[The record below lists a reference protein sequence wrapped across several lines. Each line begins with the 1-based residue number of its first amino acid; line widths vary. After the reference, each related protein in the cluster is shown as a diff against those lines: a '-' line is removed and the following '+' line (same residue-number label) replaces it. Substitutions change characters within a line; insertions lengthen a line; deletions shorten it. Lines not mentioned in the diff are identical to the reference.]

1 MTNSPRQSTT
11 AIDTTIV
18 VLALPQ
24 IQRSLH
30 IGLAS
35 VIWVIVGYLFVITVL
50 STRPTSQGV
59 MVFAKLAPPTEVDE
73 ASPAI
78 SN

>member
-1 MTNSPRQSTT
+1 
-11 AIDTTIV
+11 V
-18 VLALPQ
+18 VFS
-24 IQRSLH
+24 ISLG
-30 IGLAS
+30 IGLTDVKGPVLIS
-35 VIWVIVGYLFVITVL
+35 VL
-50 STRPTSQGV
+50 STRPTSQAM